1 MFRVSSVALL
11 SAVLC
16 ATSALACG
24 VREDAPGAYDG
35 VVDAGPVA
43 LKGPPAVHTA
53 IPTPRSTGSSSTTT
67 ATTPTTTTAP
77 TTTAST
83 STTTPPPA
91 PTPTIFEREAV
102 AVAADDLVD
111 HKSEGERLLASG
123 KVDDAIAE
131 LKRALSVDSSA
142 DVWAALGEA
151 YLRAGT
157 VDRGVGCLE
166 EAVAVDVDH
175 KAARKLLVR
184 HYLSAQAGTLAR
196 LHAEE
201 WVRLAPQDPA
211 ARQAM
216 GRAFTQ
222 VGMWKEAID
231 EFALV
236 VEVQPDNAFACN
248 NLGFAAL
255 QLGENERAVQ
265 SLERVLSLKPQQG
278 FMLNNLGVAY
288 ERVGRTA
295 EAHAAFARAAELS
308 PRYAQAAL
316 NRDRVQKGLDHAQR
330 IVSTDALLRLR
341 DGDPF
346 DAVPLGT
353 GPADGVLA
361 VPGLPSFDGE

>member
-1 MFRVSSVALL
+1 
-11 SAVLC
+11 
-16 ATSALACG
+16 
-24 VREDAPGAYDG
+24 
-35 VVDAGPVA
+35 
-43 LKGPPAVHTA
+43 
-53 IPTPRSTGSSSTTT
+53 
-67 ATTPTTTTAP
+67 
-77 TTTAST
+77 
-83 STTTPPPA
+83 
-91 PTPTIFEREAV
+91 V
-102 AVAADDLVD
+102 AVATDDLVD
-111 HKSEGERLLASG
+111 HKSEGERLLAAG

-131 LKRALSVDSSA
+131 FKRALSVDSSA

-157 VDRGVGCLE
+157 IDRGVGCLE

-216 GRAFTQ
+216 GRAFSQ

-255 QLGENERAVQ
+255 QVGENERAVQ

-341 DGDPF
+341 DGGAF
-346 DAVPLGT
+346 DTAPLGT